1 MPEPVVNPPLNNNSM
16 YTTLIEASAQRM
28 GEAELDTITLEN
40 IIDTGKEWSQI
51 EREQWAG
58 ELISRHIN
66 TIYTTPS
73 YSDSSNDV
81 FYEDSASFG
90 AITQIISMEM
100 PDIIENRSWTN
111 VTTGTTIGANTVY
124 LPIVHQQLFAST
136 DSWAVPVTFTGT
148 QLNAAFD
155 SKAQL
160 MQFDNYVRLVAEN
173 AIRYHRATMNMMN
186 RNNYIAEKINIG
198 NTDGKINVV
207 NLVEEY
213 AKFMGKS
220 SMTVNEWKASPAAIR
235 FSAKTLKKYK
245 GLLSE
250 MSTLFTTNADS
261 KGTFVPQSRL
271 VMQVLED
278 FEAFYET
285 EVYSQL
291 YHDEFVKLPLFR
303 RVKSWQGLVG
313 EASTASFDELS
324 TIDVATADGNTVT
337 KSGIV
342 AFMVDKWAIMHTM
355 VQNRVGYQRD
365 DIKDISLYDHQ
376 FTDRYIN
383 NLTLPGIV
391 FTLEDYSPTVS
402 T

>member
-1 MPEPVVNPPLNNNSM
+1 MALNNNAM

-28 GEAELDTITLEN
+28 GDAEIDTITLED
-40 IIDTGKEWSQI
+40 IVDTGKTWSQI

-58 ELISRHIN
+58 DLISRHIN

-81 FYEDSASFG
+81 FYEDSAAFG

-100 PDIIENRSWTN
+100 PDIIENRSWTA
-111 VTTGTTIGANTVY
+111 VTSGVTTIGANTVY
-124 LPIVHQQLFAST
+124 LPIVDQQLFAST
-136 DSWAVPVTFTGT
+136 DSWAVPVTYTGT

-155 SKAQL
+155 SKSQL
-160 MQFDNYVRLVAEN
+160 MQFDNYVKLVAEN
-173 AIRYHRATMNMMN
+173 AIRYHRATMNMVN
-186 RNNYIAEKINIG
+186 RNNYIAEKLNVG
-198 NTDGKINVV
+198 NSAGKINVV

-213 AKFMGKS
+213 AKFHGLT
-220 SMTVNEWKASPAAIR
+220 SMTVNAWKSSPAAIR
-235 FSAKTLKKYK
+235 YSAKTLKKYK

-250 MSTLFTTNADS
+250 MSTLFTTKVDS
-261 KGTFVPQSRL
+261 KGTFVPQNRL

-303 RVKSWQGLVG
+303 RVKAWQGLTG
-313 EASTASFDELS
+313 ENASASFDELS
-324 TIDVATADGNTVT
+324 TIDVKTADGHTVT

-365 DIKDISLYDHQ
+365 DIKDITLYDHQ

-383 NLTLPGIV
+383 NLTLPGII
-391 FTLEDYSPTVS
+391 FTLEDYTAPTE
-402 T
+402 TT